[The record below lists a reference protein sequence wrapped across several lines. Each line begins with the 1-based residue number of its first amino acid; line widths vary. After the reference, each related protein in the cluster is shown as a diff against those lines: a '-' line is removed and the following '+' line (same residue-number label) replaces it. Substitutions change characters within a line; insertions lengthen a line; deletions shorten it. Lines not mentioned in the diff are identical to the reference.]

1 MGITNGNEKDK
12 PDIIDRRNV
21 LCGQINVLCYFSK
34 CQSVIKQK
42 LLFAY
47 CYRPSLYGGVLWDLS
62 NRFVDSVCVAWRKG
76 LRRVRNLPSDTHSVL
91 LPVLSNT
98 LPVIDELAKRFV
110 AFIQRWNF
118 HGIPWSFHVFP
129 MWHEIPSSFLH
140 GIPWSLHEKIPRF
153 PQCVNSMGYP
163 HSVGSTFE

>member
-110 AFIQRWNF
+110 TFIQRCLSSDSCIVRSIVNY
-118 HGIPWSFHVFP
+118 GI
-129 MWHEIPSSFLH
+129 
-140 GIPWSLHEKIPRF
+140 
-153 PQCVNSMGYP
+153 Y
-163 HSVGSTFE
+163 VGRIFSPVGRNVHM